1 MRLYTKRA
9 KPVDLWVIKQR
20 GVLLHDMAWDFTDQ
34 GRKDAITCANK
45 PAGQSVV
52 RCRLSEYVKPRRR
65 AKP

>member
-9 KPVDLWVIKQR
+9 KPVDLWGIKER
-20 GVLLHDMAWDFTDQ
+20 GVLLHDMVWDFTDQ
-34 GRKDAITCANK
+34 GRKDAIECANK

-52 RCRLSEYVKPRRR
+52 RCRLSEYAKPRRK